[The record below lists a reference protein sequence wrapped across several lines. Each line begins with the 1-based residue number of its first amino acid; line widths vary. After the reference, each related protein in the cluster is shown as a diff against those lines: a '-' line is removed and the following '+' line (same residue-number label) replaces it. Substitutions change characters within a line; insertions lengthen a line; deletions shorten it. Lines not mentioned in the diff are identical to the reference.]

1 MIKKLQ
7 VIFLLFVPLLFL
19 IIGLRF
25 DRTQYGTDPESAYL
39 LNGINIGMGRAVGHF
54 DNPGTT
60 VQIYSAV
67 VLRLTHA
74 LRNTQEDFQT
84 DVLLHSEY
92 YIEVLRY
99 GLIFINAIM
108 ILLLGLVTLS
118 LLGNLWAALVIQLAP
133 FLSVTLM
140 EELFTKVAPE
150 QFLFTAIAFM
160 IILLLKLYKSDDPG
174 KIKYPLAFG
183 LLAGFGLATKMTFLP
198 VLIIPF
204 IVLKGKRNK
213 WIYLIS
219 IIPSFVL
226 FTSPAIS
233 GYPHMAKWF
242 LNMGTHTGT
251 YGQGNA
257 GIIDPKVYFNSLISI
272 VSNNKE
278 LIAGMI
284 IALFALLIT
293 LFRRRNRKVIEPNME
308 FYMLL
313 AVLVAQAG
321 SILLVAKH
329 YHSNHYLFP
338 ALSLTGFVFIF
349 IYLLINKHLNENNR
363 KLFRFALPVTIAI
376 IIGFSLLNIPFL
388 TQAYNGYRMSNQST
402 NETMA
407 RLERDYKGFVRVYFY
422 PVSFNEYA
430 SLKWGNVYSRQYSTE
445 KLMELFPGGLFYDV
459 RDNIFQFWE
468 TTIPPGEFLK
478 KYGGHILMVGGPLND
493 NDLKLVE
500 AGGLKLKKLFEGRI
514 QVVYEIDTA
523 QSALF
528 QNSIHTGASKKTT
541 SSDFE
546 NLSSDGEWVLS
557 NDETR
562 FCKSSALATDKARS
576 GNHSIQLPGMD
587 SYGMEYELGE
597 VNPGD
602 QFEISIWR
610 LNGNKDV
617 FLVASAG
624 TTDPFYLQNSG
635 YVETDSKGW
644 QKVPLD
650 FKIPEDFKGNKLKIY
665 LWNHSNSIS
674 WFDDFQLN
682 KY

>member
-1 MIKKLQ
+1 MVKKLQ

-19 IIGLRF
+19 VIGFRF
-25 DRTQYGTDPESAYL
+25 DRTKYGTDPESAYL
-39 LNGINIGMGRAVGHF
+39 LNGLNIGMGRAVGHF

-60 VQIYSAV
+60 VQMYSAV
-67 VLRLTHA
+67 VLRITHSI
-74 LRNTQEDFQT
+74 RSTDEDFQT
-84 DVLLHSEY
+84 DVLRHSEY

-108 ILLLGLVTLS
+108 ILVLGLVTLS
-118 LLGNLWAALVIQLAP
+118 LLGNFWAALVLQFAP

-150 QFLFTAIAFM
+150 QFLFTAIAIL
-160 IILLLKLYKSDDPG
+160 IILLLKFYKSAGPE

-183 LLAGFGLATKMTFLP
+183 FLAGFGLATKMTFLP

-204 IVLKGKRNK
+204 MVLKGKRNK

-257 GIIDPKVYFNSLISI
+257 GIIDPKVYFNSIISI

-278 LIAGMI
+278 LTAGMI
-284 IALFALLIT
+284 IALFALLFAF
-293 LFRRRNRKVIEPNME
+293 FRRRNRKIKEPNQE
-308 FYMLL
+308 FYILL
-313 AVLVAQAG
+313 AVLVAQVG

-338 ALSLTGFVFIF
+338 ALSLTGIVLVFI
-349 IYLLINKHLNENNR
+349 YMLINKYLSENNR
-363 KLFRFALPVTIAI
+363 KLFRSALPVTVAI

-407 RLERDYKGFVRVYFY
+407 RLESDYKGFAKVYFY

-493 NDLKLVE
+493 DDLKMVE
-500 AGGLKLKKLFEGRI
+500 AGGLKLNKLFGGRI

-523 QSALF
+523 QSAF
-528 QNSIHTGASKKTT
+528 FRNSIHTGASKKTT

-546 NLSSDGEWVLS
+546 IFSSDGQWVLS
-557 NDETR
+557 NDGTN
-562 FCKSSALATDKARS
+562 FCKSSALTTDKARS
-576 GNHSIQLPGMD
+576 PNHSIKLEGMD
-587 SYGMEYELGE
+587 SYGMEYEL
-597 VNPGD
+597 VAVKPGD
-602 QFEISIWR
+602 QYEISIWR
-610 LNGNKDV
+610 LSGNKDV

-624 TTDPFYLQNSG
+624 TVDPFYLQNSG
-635 YVETDSKGW
+635 YVETDNKGW
-644 QKVPLD
+644 QKVMLD
-650 FKIPEDFKGNKLKIY
+650 FKIPEGFKGNKMKIY
-665 LWNHSNSIS
+665 LWNHSNHAV
-674 WFDDFQLN
+674 WFDDFQMN